1 MNLQSRKLSIIQDFL
16 NIQSEELISR
26 IENILNNTKSNSK
39 FKPMTMSEFNKR
51 IDLSLEDS
59 KNDRLTETNDLIEEI
74 KEWN

>member
-1 MNLQSRKLSIIQDFL
+1 
-16 NIQSEELISR
+16 
-26 IENILNNTKSNSK
+26 
-39 FKPMTMSEFNKR
+39 MTMSEFNKR